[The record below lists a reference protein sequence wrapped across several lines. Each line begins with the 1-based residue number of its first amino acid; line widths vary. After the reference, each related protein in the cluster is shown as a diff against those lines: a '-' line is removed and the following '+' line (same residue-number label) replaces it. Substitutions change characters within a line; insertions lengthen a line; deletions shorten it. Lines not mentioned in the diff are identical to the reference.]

1 MSQDSAQLQITET
14 HNNRISKQDWSV
26 FVKIMCGA
34 GPQVGSL
41 WQGWYGSPN
50 LHSQQKPRLL
60 ACLLLHHHSQCHFR
74 APNQRFIHAD
84 FKFKKFYIYFVFDF
98 WERVREGEREGKKN
112 IDWLLSICTSG
123 DQTWLGMC
131 PDQESNWRPFSSWD
145 DVQLTEP
152 HQPGLKLKA

>member
-26 FVKIMCGA
+26 FVKIMCGD

-60 ACLLLHHHSQCHFR
+60 ACLLLHHHSKCHFR
-74 APNQRFIHAD
+74 APNQRCIHAD

-98 WERVREGEREGKKN
+98 WERVREGEREGKKTS
-112 IDWLLSICTSG
+112 IGCFPYAPQGTKPDWACALTRNRTGDLSVHGMMPNWLSHTS
-123 DQTWLGMC
+123 Q
-131 PDQESNWRPFSSWD
+131 
-145 DVQLTEP
+145 
-152 HQPGLKLKA
+152 GLN